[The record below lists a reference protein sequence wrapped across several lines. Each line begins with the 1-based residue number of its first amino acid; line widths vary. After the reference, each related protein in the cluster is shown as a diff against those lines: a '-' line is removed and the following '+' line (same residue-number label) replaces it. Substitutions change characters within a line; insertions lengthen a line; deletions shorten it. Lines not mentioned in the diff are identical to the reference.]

1 MAERSTNFSK
11 SRRRR
16 FVLTASVVA
25 AVSLLTTSSSCVVTA
40 FNTPLVPATTL
51 SPLSSAGLQK
61 GDGSNGRSSDISC
74 RRLPLSRLYVSSGD
88 DNKNRNLSNSE
99 RGRREEDRR
108 RKERKDDVV
117 IGKTS
122 AKRGAQDYPID
133 PEATEREYLRQASRE
148 EQLIYKCTDKGKE
161 ALKAL
166 QLEEADKYFDKVFQL
181 RPDTYLWLAGIV
193 KFYLGDMEGA
203 SAIFARSAMH
213 FEKKFGPMGM
223 GPASEERIWRNAA
236 ELKYLQSLKR
246 SERKQYLLKKQ
257 KDKTTL
263 PIAQIR
269 EEDENSSEMG
279 AETRKIHR
287 LARELFDASAN
298 QQKAAEA
305 VARAHLLSFAE
316 SEPSSSSRPALL
328 DIKKRKLNACYF
340 LALHYD
346 VTGDVEESKK
356 WIKTA
361 FKLCN
366 NSMGKSSDIL
376 DTLPLLHMSARDWFD
391 DDPYDEDGEEEESIV
406 GFDMGIDDRADGL
419 DETPSSTVQESKNGS
434 TEKSGKSTS
443 TRIAK
448 TKTKSSSNHMSEA
461 YSDPVL
467 EASIMEDV
475 EKMKFVEIKEALRI
489 RGISVTGSKETLK
502 ERLFISLM
510 DDAGY
515 QSGFAP

>member
-1 MAERSTNFSK
+1 MAERSTNLLN

-25 AVSLLTTSSSCVVTA
+25 AVSLLTTPSSCVVMA
-40 FNTPLVPATTL
+40 LNNALVPATKL
-51 SPLSSAGLQK
+51 SLSSAAGIQNVCC
-61 GDGSNGRSSDISC
+61 SNWRSSNESRC
-74 RRLPLSRLYVSSGD
+74 PFRLYASSGED
-88 DNKNRNLSNSE
+88 HRNRNLSNSE
-99 RGRREEDRR
+99 RGRREEDRQ

-133 PEATEREYLRQASRE
+133 PKATEREYLRQASRE
-148 EQLIYKCTDKGKE
+148 EQLVHKYTDEGME
-161 ALKAL
+161 ALKSL
-166 QLEEADKYFDKVFQL
+166 RLEEADKYFDKVFRV

-193 KFYLGDMEGA
+193 KFYLDDMVGA
-203 SAIFARSAMH
+203 SSIFAKSAMH

-246 SERKQYLLKKQ
+246 SDRKQFLL
-257 KDKTTL
+257 DKEKNKNNL
-263 PIAQIR
+263 SIAQIR
-269 EEDENSSEMG
+269 EDDENSHEMG
-279 AETRKIHR
+279 SETRKIHR
-287 LARELFDASAN
+287 LARELFDASVN
-298 QQKAAEA
+298 RKKAAEA

-316 SEPSSSSRPALL
+316 SESNSSTNSRPVLM

-376 DTLPLLHMSARDWFD
+376 DTLPFLHMAARDWFD
-391 DDPYDEDGEEEESIV
+391 DDPYDEDGEEDEVLV
-406 GFDMGIDDRADGL
+406 GYDVENDKDTDEL
-419 DETPSSTVQESKNGS
+419 DNVSSSTVNDKNRVS
-434 TEKSGKSTS
+434 TETDGKSTNS
-443 TRIAK
+443 NSSKGRK
-448 TKTKSSSNHMSEA
+448 GKSSSNHMSEA

-475 EKMKFVEIKEALRI
+475 EKMKFVEIREALRI